1 MEPRKKLKRNQEK
14 REERCDEDLDRLSCL
29 PDSILTHILSFL
41 DTKSV
46 IRTSVLSKRYK
57 LLWTMSPC
65 LDFKLTE
72 LLSDSFD
79 SYDASVFSQGKS
91 SHVVS
96 FMAYVNRIMQ
106 FREHSNL
113 VAFRLSLHKDVC
125 LDFAQKCIDYAAH
138 HKVQHLRLRGF
149 FKRKPFALPEMLLNS
164 SSLIT
169 LHLHNA
175 TCNCIELPISAA
187 LPSLKVLCLKNFEF
201 CDRNFSGG
209 LFVGCPNLETL
220 VLIKCCIRPVDKLK
234 ALDVN
239 CSNLKNLEIEYW
251 RSPWRC
257 FDEHMINVNAPK
269 LAFFKF
275 QGHLVRVNFKDVLP
289 CLERACIDLCY
300 PTACFMVNAN
310 ERKQMISESFLSMLH
325 HLCNAKL
332 LSLSLKTVEVLCA
345 VPDLHVRAPIV
356 FENLRVLK
364 FTAENKYREK
374 TIRIETV
381 TELLDSIASGVLIF
395 DASKETKVLPQSPKP
410 KTKKESRHISIPA
423 HVLHFLLEGSPAVEF
438 LSIEIPNLFLS
449 FSYHQTKN
457 EENKVS

>member
-1 MEPRKKLKRNQEK
+1 MEPKKKLKRNQEK
-14 REERCDEDLDRLSCL
+14 REERYDLDRLSCL

-72 LLSDSFD
+72 LQSGSFD
-79 SYDASVFSQGKS
+79 SYDASVYFSQGKS
-91 SHVVS
+91 STVAS
-96 FMAYVNRIMQ
+96 FMAYVNRILQ
-106 FREHSNL
+106 YREHSNL

-125 LDFAQKCIDYAAH
+125 LDFVQNCIDYAAH
-138 HKVQHLRLRGF
+138 HKVQHLRLRGH
-149 FKRKPFALPEMLLNS
+149 FKRKPFALPEMLLTS

-175 TCNCIELPISAA
+175 TCNCIELPNSVA
-187 LPSLKVLCLKNFEF
+187 LPRLKVLRLKNFEF
-201 CDRNFSGG
+201 SDRNFSGE
-209 LFVGCPNLETL
+209 LFTGCPNLETL
-220 VLIKCCIRPVDKLK
+220 VLSKCCIRPVNKLK

-239 CSNLKNLEIEYW
+239 CSNLKNLEIKYW

-300 PTACFMVNAN
+300 PTACFMVNAS
-310 ERKQMISESFLSMLH
+310 ERKQRISESFLSMLH
-325 HLCNAKL
+325 HICNVKF
-332 LSLSLKTVEVLCA
+332 LSLSLKTVEVL
-345 VPDLHVRAPIV
+345 
-356 FENLRVLK
+356 
-364 FTAENKYREK
+364 
-374 TIRIETV
+374 
-381 TELLDSIASGVLIF
+381 
-395 DASKETKVLPQSPKP
+395 
-410 KTKKESRHISIPA
+410 
-423 HVLHFLLEGSPAVEF
+423 
-438 LSIEIPNLFLS
+438 
-449 FSYHQTKN
+449 
-457 EENKVS
+457 

>member
-79 SYDASVFSQGKS
+79 SYDASVFSQ
-91 SHVVS
+91 
-96 FMAYVNRIMQ
+96 
-106 FREHSNL
+106 
-113 VAFRLSLHKDVC
+113 
-125 LDFAQKCIDYAAH
+125 
-138 HKVQHLRLRGF
+138 
-149 FKRKPFALPEMLLNS
+149 
-164 SSLIT
+164 
-169 LHLHNA
+169 
-175 TCNCIELPISAA
+175 AA